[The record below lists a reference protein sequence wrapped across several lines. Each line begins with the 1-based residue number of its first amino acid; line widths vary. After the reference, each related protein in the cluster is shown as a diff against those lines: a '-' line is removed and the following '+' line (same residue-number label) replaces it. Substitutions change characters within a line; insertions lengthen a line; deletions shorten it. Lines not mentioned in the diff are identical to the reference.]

1 MVCKTTGFFRGYFL
15 KNKLARLL
23 FPILAGVSFFNLAF
37 AGKVTDRHGNEG
49 YDTAE
54 ECDAAVR
61 GGKARFYRP
70 HTQHPPLLREGEA
83 SVKTMTLGQV
93 TIPKQ
98 TVTNKLYGA
107 ANYNLG
113 ACDIGAPHSLG
124 RDGVSGPLQG
134 KFVPFS
140 PTMQVNVYMDKAG
153 NPLRVTMKQCDNW
166 FGYHFPRPVP
176 PEATNQCPPDAA
188 PPAKPVVVP
197 EKPASR

>member
-1 MVCKTTGFFRGYFL
+1 MRFV
-15 KNKLARLL
+15 LALV
-23 FPILAGVSFFNLAF
+23 IGVGLASPAF
-37 AGKVTDRHGNEG
+37 AAKVTDRFGNEG

-61 GGKARFYRP
+61 AGKARFYRP
-70 HTQHPPLLREGEA
+70 HTQQRPLLREGEA
-83 SVKTMTLGQV
+83 SVKTMTLGEL

-98 TVTNKLYGA
+98 IVTNKLYGA

-166 FGYHFPRPVP
+166 FGYHFPRPVAA
-176 PEATNQCPPDAA
+176 EFAQQCPPDGAPAQKPVMVPSAPVPAA
-188 PPAKPVVVP
+188 P
-197 EKPASR
+197 R